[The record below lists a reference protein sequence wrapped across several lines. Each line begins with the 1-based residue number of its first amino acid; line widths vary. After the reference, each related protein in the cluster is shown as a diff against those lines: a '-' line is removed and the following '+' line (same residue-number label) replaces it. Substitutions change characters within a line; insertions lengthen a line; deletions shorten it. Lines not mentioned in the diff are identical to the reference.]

1 MNINEKKIQT
11 NTSSRETGATL
22 YDAITNKLTIRQF
35 LSTAGNES
43 RHSSKRDECSF
54 VFYRLPGESEY
65 IFISQCGDTSEIK
78 SWDIPAETQGVI
90 IAPYEQSGETPMLIV
105 RPDFMAKRQ
114 IPSSVPRHQPSAV
127 LTSTGN
133 DEKKQLRSYKESFEK
148 CLDTL
153 REGTLK
159 KVVLSR
165 RLNIKTDQNAALI
178 DLFLLT
184 CQNMPQ
190 SYVTLWYTP
199 HTGLWLAATPE
210 TLLRRSSSSPLWH
223 TMALAGTC
231 EWKGSLPALD
241 AWSKKNI
248 EEHQYVVDFITKHL
262 DRKSHTDISV
272 RPTAALSIGS
282 LLQSLHPT
290 PAVCGTPTESAKR
303 RILTSETTPR
313 KYYAGFSGP
322 ININEQTALFVSLR
336 CMEMS
341 EGQATLYAGGGILKE
356 SKLEEEWQETCR
368 KLHAM
373 QQLFSG
379 QNE

>member
-1 MNINEKKIQT
+1 MNINKKNIQT

-22 YDAITNKLTIRQF
+22 YDAITNKLTVRQF

-105 RPDFMAKRQ
+105 RPDFMAKGQ

-133 DEKKQLRSYKESFEK
+133 DEKKQLRSYN
-148 CLDTL
+148 T
-153 REGTLK
+153 
-159 KVVLSR
+159 
-165 RLNIKTDQNAALI
+165 ALI

-262 DRKSHTDISV
+262 TPFAEGSIAKSPCHPTRAGNVVHLHTDISF
-272 RPTAALSIGS
+272 RPKATLSIGS

-303 RILTSETTPR
+303 RILMSETTPR

-322 ININEQTALFVSLR
+322 ININGQTALFVSLR

>member
-22 YDAITNKLTIRQF
+22 YDAITNKLTVRQF

-43 RHSSKRDECSF
+43 RHSSKHDECSF

-105 RPDFMAKRQ
+105 RPDFMAKGQ

-165 RLNIKTDQNAALI
+165 RLNIKTDHNAALI

-184 CQNMPQ
+184 C
-190 SYVTLWYTP
+190 
-199 HTGLWLAATPE
+199 
-210 TLLRRSSSSPLWH
+210 
-223 TMALAGTC
+223 
-231 EWKGSLPALD
+231 
-241 AWSKKNI
+241 
-248 EEHQYVVDFITKHL
+248 
-262 DRKSHTDISV
+262 
-272 RPTAALSIGS
+272 
-282 LLQSLHPT
+282 
-290 PAVCGTPTESAKR
+290 
-303 RILTSETTPR
+303 
-313 KYYAGFSGP
+313 
-322 ININEQTALFVSLR
+322 
-336 CMEMS
+336 
-341 EGQATLYAGGGILKE
+341 
-356 SKLEEEWQETCR
+356 
-368 KLHAM
+368 
-373 QQLFSG
+373 
-379 QNE
+379 

>member
-1 MNINEKKIQT
+1 
-11 NTSSRETGATL
+11 
-22 YDAITNKLTIRQF
+22 
-35 LSTAGNES
+35 
-43 RHSSKRDECSF
+43 
-54 VFYRLPGESEY
+54 
-65 IFISQCGDTSEIK
+65 
-78 SWDIPAETQGVI
+78 
-90 IAPYEQSGETPMLIV
+90 
-105 RPDFMAKRQ
+105 
-114 IPSSVPRHQPSAV
+114 
-127 LTSTGN
+127 
-133 DEKKQLRSYKESFEK
+133 
-148 CLDTL
+148 
-153 REGTLK
+153 
-159 KVVLSR
+159 
-165 RLNIKTDQNAALI
+165 
-178 DLFLLT
+178 
-184 CQNMPQ
+184 MPQ

-231 EWKGSLPALD
+231 EWKGSLPALN

-248 EEHQYVVDFITKHL
+248 EEHQYVVDFITKRLTPFAEGSIAKSPCHPTRAGNVVHL
-262 DRKSHTDISV
+262 HTDISF
-272 RPTAALSIGS
+272 RPKAALSIGS

-322 ININEQTALFVSLR
+322 ININGQTALFVSLR
-336 CMEMS
+336 CMEIS

-356 SKLEEEWQETCR
+356 SKMEEEWQETCR

>member
-1 MNINEKKIQT
+1 M
-11 NTSSRETGATL
+11 
-22 YDAITNKLTIRQF
+22 
-35 LSTAGNES
+35 
-43 RHSSKRDECSF
+43 
-54 VFYRLPGESEY
+54 
-65 IFISQCGDTSEIK
+65 
-78 SWDIPAETQGVI
+78 I

-105 RPDFMAKRQ
+105 RPDFMAKGQ
-114 IPSSVPRHQPSAV
+114 IPSSVLRHQPSAV

-165 RLNIKTDQNAALI
+165 RLNIKTDQNATLI

-231 EWKGSLPALD
+231 EWEDSLPALD
-241 AWSKKNI
+241 AWSKK
-248 EEHQYVVDFITKHL
+248 KH
-262 DRKSHTDISV
+262 R
-272 RPTAALSIGS
+272 
-282 LLQSLHPT
+282 
-290 PAVCGTPTESAKR
+290 GTP
-303 RILTSETTPR
+303 
-313 KYYAGFSGP
+313 
-322 ININEQTALFVSLR
+322 V
-336 CMEMS
+336 
-341 EGQATLYAGGGILKE
+341 
-356 SKLEEEWQETCR
+356 CR
-368 KLHAM
+368 
-373 QQLFSG
+373 
-379 QNE
+379 

>member
-1 MNINEKKIQT
+1 MNINKKNIQT

-22 YDAITNKLTIRQF
+22 YDAITNKLTVRQF

-43 RHSSKRDECSF
+43 RHSSKHDECSF

-90 IAPYEQSGETPMLIV
+90 IAPYEQSGDPPMLIV
-105 RPDFMAKRQ
+105 RPDFMAKGQ

-241 AWSKKNI
+241 AWSKKTSRN
-248 EEHQYVVDFITKHL
+248 T
-262 DRKSHTDISV
+262 SMS
-272 RPTAALSIGS
+272 
-282 LLQSLHPT
+282 
-290 PAVCGTPTESAKR
+290 
-303 RILTSETTPR
+303 LTSSPS
-313 KYYAGFSGP
+313 A
-322 ININEQTALFVSLR
+322 
-336 CMEMS
+336 
-341 EGQATLYAGGGILKE
+341 
-356 SKLEEEWQETCR
+356 
-368 KLHAM
+368 
-373 QQLFSG
+373 
-379 QNE
+379 